1 MKKQNYITLTML
13 ISLGLFGPEI
23 NANPN
28 GKNLFSSKGCI
39 ACHQENVDAVGPS
52 LKQIAQTYKG
62 QTGQLINFL
71 KGQGQ
76 PKLATGKFA
85 GQYDSV
91 MKLQLNQIK
100 NLSAKEIKDLA
111 EFILSH

>member
-52 LKQIAQTYKG
+52 
-62 QTGQLINFL
+62 
-71 KGQGQ
+71 
-76 PKLATGKFA
+76 
-85 GQYDSV
+85 
-91 MKLQLNQIK
+91 
-100 NLSAKEIKDLA
+100 
-111 EFILSH
+111 